1 MPAMP
6 PHSKK
11 GGDGMKPKLFIDR
24 PILAACISALILML
38 GIIGLVNLPME
49 QYPDIA
55 PPTVQVSAT
64 YTGASAATVQK
75 AVIVPLEEEINGV
88 ENMMYMTSS
97 ATNTG
102 SGSINVYFKQGTD
115 PDMAA
120 VNVQNRVTKAQGT
133 LPSEVTK
140 IGVTAQKRQNSQLQ
154 LMSLYCT
161 NGDYDEKFLA
171 NYLKINVV
179 PRIQRISGVGEVMVM
194 GNDYAM
200 RIWLKPD
207 VMAQYGLVPSDI
219 ITVLGEQNIEASTG
233 TLGEDSE
240 NTFQYTLKYRGRYET
255 GEEFGEMVIRT
266 TEGGNTLRL
275 KDVADIEL
283 GTTSYNFSGGV
294 SGYPGATFM
303 VMQTAGSNANEIIE
317 EINGVVDEIR
327 ADLPEGLVLENM
339 MSVKSF
345 LDASIKNVI
354 KTLIE
359 AIILVIIVVYVFLQ
373 SVRST
378 FIPLVGIFVSLVGT
392 FAFLYVAGFSINLL
406 TLFALVLVIG
416 TVVDDSI
423 VVVEAVQAK
432 FDEGYKSPYEA
443 TVDAMGGITAAIIT
457 TTLVFMAVFIP
468 VSFMGGTTGTFYT
481 QFGLTMAVAV
491 GISAVNALTLSP
503 ALCALI
509 MTPHMQAEEGKK
521 LSFSSRFHIAFD
533 TAFGRMVN
541 KYKTAVKYF
550 FRRKWMVGV
559 ALAAACV
566 LLFVLIRTT
575 KTGLIPDEDTGTVF
589 VSITT
594 APGSTLAET
603 KSILEEVEKRIND
616 IPQIDLYARVGGYNM
631 MGGGQS
637 SAGGTF
643 IVRLK
648 DWDERKGKADS
659 KDAVIGQVMARTAD
673 IKNAQIFAFAPPMI
687 MGYGMTNGL
696 EIYVQDQKG
705 GDIETLFSYTK
716 DFIAALNARPEI
728 QSAVTTFDTRFPQYL
743 VEVDAARCK
752 RAGIS
757 PSDVLDVLSCYVGGN
772 YASNVNRFSKI
783 YRVMVQARP
792 EYRLDTESLNNMY
805 VRASSGDMAPV
816 GQFVTLTKTYG
827 PEILS
832 RFNLFS
838 TISVNASAATGY
850 SSGDAI
856 RAVQEVARETLPAGY
871 GFEFGGTSR
880 EEASSGTSIMVIFI
894 ICIIF
899 VYIILCSLYESLFIP
914 LAVMLSIPFG
924 LAGSFLFAKIFGVEN
939 NIYMQTGL
947 IMLIGLLA
955 KTAILLTEY
964 ASERRRH
971 GMGIAQAP
979 LSAAAVRL
987 RPILMTALTMI
998 IGLLPLVV
1006 ATGAGANGNISLGVG
1021 TVGGML
1027 IGTVAL
1033 LFVVPVLFIVFQSI
1047 EERVMPKRKH

>member
-1 MPAMP
+1 
-6 PHSKK
+6 
-11 GGDGMKPKLFIDR
+11 MKPKLFIDR
-24 PILAACISALILML
+24 PILAGCISVLILML
-38 GIIGLVNLPME
+38 GIIGLTNLPME

-64 YTGASAATVQK
+64 YTGASAETVQK
-75 AVIVPLEEEINGV
+75 SVIVPLEESINGV

-102 SGSINVYFKQGTD
+102 SATINVYFKQGTD
-115 PDMAA
+115 PDMAT
-120 VNVQNRVTKAQGT
+120 VNVQNRVTKVQGS

-140 IGVTAQKRQNSQLQ
+140 IGVTAQKRQSSQLKI
-154 LMSLYCT
+154 MSLYSPD
-161 NGDYDEKFLA
+161 GSYDQNFLS
-171 NYLKINVV
+171 NYLKINIV
-179 PRIQRISGVGEVMVM
+179 PRVQRVSGVGEVMVM

-219 ITVLGEQNIEASTG
+219 ITVLGEQNVESPTG

-255 GEEFGEMVIRT
+255 SEEYGDLVIRALSN
-266 TEGGNTLRL
+266 GNVLRL
-275 KDVADIEL
+275 KEVADIEL
-283 GTTSYNFSGGV
+283 GAVSYNFSSEV
-294 SGYPGATFM
+294 SGHPGATFTT
-303 VMQTAGSNANEIIE
+303 MQTAGSNANEIITEIDKLAE
-317 EINGVVDEIR
+317 EIK
-327 ADLPEGLVLENM
+327 ADLPEGMVLSDM
-339 MSVKSF
+339 MSTKDF
-345 LDASIKNVI
+345 LDASIANVMQ
-354 KTLIE
+354 TLLE
-359 AIILVIIVVYVFLQ
+359 AILLVIIVVYVFLQ
-373 SVRST
+373 SIRST
-378 FIPLVGIFVSLVGT
+378 FIPMIAIIVSLVGT

-416 TVVDDSI
+416 TVVDDAI

-432 FDEGYKSPYEA
+432 FDEGYKSPYLA

-491 GISAVNALTLSP
+491 AISAINALTLSP

-509 MTPHMQAEEGKK
+509 MTPHMEAQEGEK

-533 TAFGRMVN
+533 TAFGRVLG
-541 KYKTAVKYF
+541 KYKRAVQYF
-550 FRRKWMVGV
+550 FRRKWMVVV
-559 ALAAACV
+559 ALVIAV
-566 LLFVLIRTT
+566 VTLFVLLKTT

-589 VSITT
+589 VSVT
-594 APGSTLAET
+594 ASPGSTLAET
-603 KSILEEVEKRIND
+603 KVILDEVENRLEA
-616 IPQIDLYARVGGYNM
+616 IPQIQLFAKVGGYNL

-648 DWDERKGKADS
+648 PWSERKGKENS
-659 KDAVIGQVMARTAD
+659 KDAVIGQIFGRTAD
-673 IKNAQIFAFAPPMI
+673 IKNAQVYAFAPPMI
-687 MGYGMTNGL
+687 MGYGASNGL
-696 EIYVQDQKG
+696 EIYVQDRKG
-705 GDIETLFSYTK
+705 EDIATLFEHTRA
-716 DFIAALNARPEI
+716 FIQGLNERPEI
-728 QSAVTTFDTRFPQYL
+728 QSALTTFDTRFPQYL

-752 RAGIS
+752 RADIS
-757 PSDVLDVLSCYVGGN
+757 PSDVLDVISCYVGGN
-772 YASNVNRFSKI
+772 YASNINRFSKI
-783 YRVMVQARP
+783 YRVMIQARP
-792 EYRLDTESLNNMY
+792 EDRLDTEALNNMF
-805 VRASSGDMAPV
+805 VRTSNGDMAPV

-832 RFNLFS
+832 RFNLFNA
-838 TISVNASAATGY
+838 ISVNASAATGY

-856 RAVQEVARETLPAGY
+856 NAVAEVAKETLPSGY
-871 GFEFGGTSR
+871 GYELGGISR
-880 EEASSGTSIMVIFI
+880 EEASSGTSIV
-894 ICIIF
+894 IIF
-899 VYIILCSLYESLFIP
+899 VICILFIYIILCSLYESLFIP

-924 LAGSFLFAKIFGVEN
+924 LAGSFVFANIFGIEN
-939 NIYMQTGL
+939 NVYMQTGL

-964 ASERRRH
+964 ASERRRA
-971 GMGIAQAP
+971 GMSIAAAA
-979 LSAAAVRL
+979 LSAATVRL

-1027 IGTVAL
+1027 IGTIAL
-1033 LFVVPVLFIVFQSI
+1033 LFVVPVLFIVFQHI
-1047 EERVMPKRKH
+1047 EERVMPKRKL